1 MKQRG
6 LTHNTDCISQV
17 TRPVDASKVKCYG
30 PGVDR
35 INPLYSKT
43 PQEFTVDTS
52 EAGDADLEVTVE
64 TPNRKI
70 LKPEPVCEKG
80 DGVYTV
86 DYTPED
92 EGEIRTFI
100 GVWLLLLLYMY
111 FFAAVVPLFLA
122 KQNHLS

>member
-1 MKQRG
+1 MPYG
-6 LTHNTDCISQV
+6 ETMWTDPGNIYFIFQV

-35 INPLYSKT
+35 INPLYSKAR
-43 PQEFTVDTS
+43 QEFTVDTS

-64 TPNRKI
+64 TPNRKT

-92 EGEIRTFI
+92 EGEIPIFI
-100 GVWLLLLLYMY
+100 
-111 FFAAVVPLFLA
+111 
-122 KQNHLS
+122 N

>member
-1 MKQRG
+1 M
-6 LTHNTDCISQV
+6 

-35 INPLYSKT
+35 VNPLYSKT

-64 TPNRKI
+64 TPNRKT

-92 EGEIRTFI
+92 EGEIPILSSKHVRS
-100 GVWLLLLLYMY
+100 GLSLLLLLYMY
-111 FFAAVVPLFLA
+111 FLAAQLFISSL
-122 KQNHLS
+122 LVLTLG

>member
-1 MKQRG
+1 MEK
-6 LTHNTDCISQV
+6 LTDIDLISQV

-35 INPLYSKT
+35 VNPLYSMA

-52 EAGDADLEVTVE
+52 EAGDADLDVTVE
-64 TPNRKI
+64 TPNRKT

-92 EGEIRTFI
+92 EGEIRTF
-100 GVWLLLLLYMY
+100 V
-111 FFAAVVPLFLA
+111 
-122 KQNHLS
+122 N

>member
-1 MKQRG
+1 M
-6 LTHNTDCISQV
+6 

-35 INPLYSKT
+35 VNPLFSKT
-43 PQEFTVDTS
+43 PQEFTVDTT

-64 TPNRKI
+64 TPDRKT

-86 DYTPED
+86 AYTPED
-92 EGEIRTFI
+92 EGKL
-100 GVWLLLLLYMY
+100 WYMDTS
-111 FFAAVVPLFLA
+111 PELA
-122 KQNHLS
+122 KNVIVVVVVVIAIIVVVDDVV

>member
-1 MKQRG
+1 M
-6 LTHNTDCISQV
+6 

-35 INPLYSKT
+35 VNPLYSKT

-64 TPNRKI
+64 TPGRKT

-86 DYTPED
+86 AYTPED
-92 EGEIRTFI
+92 EGEIRRFYQLSTWF
-100 GVWLLLLLYMY
+100 WLRG
-111 FFAAVVPLFLA
+111 FVVL
-122 KQNHLS
+122 

>member
-1 MKQRG
+1 M
-6 LTHNTDCISQV
+6 

-35 INPLYSKT
+35 VNPLYSKT

-64 TPNRKI
+64 TPNRKT

-92 EGEIRTFI
+92 EGEIPILIEPGIKVKTAPKAIESVI
-100 GVWLLLLLYMY
+100 G
-111 FFAAVVPLFLA
+111 
-122 KQNHLS
+122 KDDE

>member
-1 MKQRG
+1 MRIWPIRKWPISNDMDRPRQYNIG
-6 LTHNTDCISQV
+6 FISQV

-35 INPLYSKT
+35 VNPLYSKT

-64 TPNRKI
+64 TPNRKT

-92 EGEIRTFI
+92 EGEI
-100 GVWLLLLLYMY
+100 
-111 FFAAVVPLFLA
+111 
-122 KQNHLS
+122 H

>member
-1 MKQRG
+1 MW
-6 LTHNTDCISQV
+6 TDPVNIDFISQV

-35 INPLYSKT
+35 VNPLYSKT

-52 EAGDADLEVTVE
+52 EAGDADLDIIVE
-64 TPNRKI
+64 TPNRKT

-92 EGEIRTFI
+92 EGEIRIFI
-100 GVWLLLLLYMY
+100 
-111 FFAAVVPLFLA
+111 
-122 KQNHLS
+122 N

>member
-1 MKQRG
+1 MPYG
-6 LTHNTDCISQV
+6 ETMWTDPGNIYFIFQV

-43 PQEFTVDTS
+43 RQEFTVDTS

-64 TPNRKI
+64 TPNRKT
-70 LKPEPVCEKG
+70 LKLQPVCEKG

-92 EGEIRTFI
+92 EGEIPIFI
-100 GVWLLLLLYMY
+100 
-111 FFAAVVPLFLA
+111 
-122 KQNHLS
+122 N

>member
-1 MKQRG
+1 M
-6 LTHNTDCISQV
+6 

-35 INPLYSKT
+35 VNPLYSKA

-52 EAGDADLEVTVE
+52 EAGDADLDVTVE
-64 TPNRKI
+64 TPNRKT

-92 EGEIRTFI
+92 EGEIRKFI
-100 GVWLLLLLYMY
+100 NSASG
-111 FFAAVVPLFLA
+111 F
-122 KQNHLS
+122 